1 MEKIWFFWKRGQISL
16 THQRWLQALLAILLI
31 LGIFFHFFNID
42 KKLYWHDE
50 AYTSM
55 RAAGYPRTELDRD
68 LFQDN
73 ILSVEDLQKAQQ
85 IKPGSTFKDTI
96 NSLATED
103 PQHPPLYFLMARF
116 WMQSFGS
123 SLAASRTLPVF
134 ISLLSLPLIYLL
146 SLELFSSKLAAILAT
161 IFLAL
166 SPCDILFAQ
175 TARQYSLLT
184 LTTIASSL
192 ALLKALKI
200 SNWKGW
206 SLYTL
211 ACTIGFYTHPFFILT
226 LIGHAVFL
234 LGAWLLDKL
243 EIKKILSFGLA
254 IAATAILY
262 SPWIFVLATNYQR
275 ALNTTDWA
283 RLRVE
288 FIYLIKLWILSFT
301 SLFVDLDFG
310 FDNIQTYALRFPF
323 VLLILFSTY
332 AVCRQ
337 TKRAAW
343 LFILT
348 AIFVP
353 FLLLALPDLL
363 SGGKRSAV
371 TRYLLPSFPGVQL
384 AVGYLMA
391 QLLVKGKQ
399 FWRIIFAA
407 IMSVTIYSC
416 TLNALADT
424 SWSKDLSFHNWEVAR
439 AINASSSPLLISDR
453 GDDWTNLG
461 DLLSLSYILAPDVR
475 VALFSYPTKLE
486 KVREILATN
495 KSEVFVFRPS
505 TELFSATEKS
515 GGQLVSV
522 SEQGR
527 LWKLRSKSFL
537 PS

>member
-1 MEKIWFFWKRGQISL
+1 MKKNWLVWKRRQTSL
-16 THQRWLQALLAILLI
+16 THQRWFQLLLAILLTI
-31 LGIFFHFFNID
+31 GIFFHFFNLD

-55 RAAGYPRTELDRD
+55 RAAGYTRTELDRD
-68 LFQDN
+68 LFPDSL
-73 ILSVEDLQKAQQ
+73 LSVEDLQKAQQ

-96 NSLATED
+96 NSLVIED

-123 SLAASRTLPVF
+123 SLTASRTLPVL

-184 LTTIASSL
+184 LTVIASSL
-192 ALLKALKI
+192 VLLKALKI
-200 SNWKGW
+200 SNWKTW
-206 SLYTL
+206 SLYTVV
-211 ACTIGFYTHPFFILT
+211 CTVGFYTHPFFILT
-226 LIGHAVFL
+226 LIGHTVFL
-234 LGAWLLDKL
+234 LGVWLFDKL

-262 SPWIFVLATNYQR
+262 SPWIFVLTTNYQR

-288 FIYLIKLWILSFT
+288 LSYLIKLWTLSFT

-310 FDNIQTYALRFPF
+310 FDNIQTYAIRFPF
-323 VLLILFSTY
+323 VLLILFSAY

-337 TKRAAW
+337 TKRSTW
-343 LFILT
+343 LFIIT

-353 FLLLALPDLL
+353 FLLLALPDLI

-391 QLLVKGKQ
+391 RLLIKEKQ
-399 FWRIIFAA
+399 FGRIIFAA

-461 DLLSLSYILAPDVR
+461 DLLSLGYILDPDVR
-475 VALFSYPTKLE
+475 LTLFSYPTNPE
-486 KVREILATN
+486 KVREILAEN
-495 KSEVFVFRPS
+495 QSEVFVFRPS
-505 TELFSATEKS
+505 TKLFSAIEKA
-515 GGQLVSV
+515 GGKLETVSV
-522 SEQGR
+522 QGR
-527 LWKLRSKSFL
+527 LLKLSSQ
-537 PS
+537 S